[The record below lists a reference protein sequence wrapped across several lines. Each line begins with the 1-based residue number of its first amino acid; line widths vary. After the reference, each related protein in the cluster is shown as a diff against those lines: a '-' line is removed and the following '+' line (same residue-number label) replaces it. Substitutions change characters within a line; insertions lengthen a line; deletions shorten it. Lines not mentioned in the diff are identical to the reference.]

1 MTLTY
6 PDANWGADLSL
17 LVSSVVAG
25 EWGDSGA
32 LERCRLV
39 HVDWPDGLPG
49 PAHEAP
55 DHVLVGAIVKP
66 ALGLSPREAAATAGE
81 LAAGG
86 ADLVKDDELIGDRPW
101 SPLEERV
108 RAIVAAIPE
117 HVAYVANVTGSAD
130 GLLRRAE
137 RAVELGAKGLLVNAW
152 AQGFDAVRVLR
163 ERDLGASVFAH
174 RAGGAP
180 WLRGTVGAGGG
191 PIASLTR
198 MAGSDYVLVGSF
210 TGKLA
215 DDPADVQAAIA
226 ACHAPAGVP
235 RAVAV
240 LGGGVSPDNA
250 AAQVERAGTRSGRDG
265 VARLRRL
272 RLPRR
277 RARSG
282 RRDRGGGPVSDPI
295 PPTIELVGAHV
306 RLIDQRLLPGELV
319 MLECRTVDELCDA
332 INTLAVRGAP
342 ALGAA
347 GAMGIALATLTG
359 EPSRRRRASSRRRAR
374 RRSTSPGA
382 SPRAGCG
389 GPGRGGAADRRRG
402 RRARTAASAPTAPR
416 CSRRARAC

>member
-1 MTLTY
+1 MRVVYELSPPEAVEALVRVTSTGVAEDPGGARPGVETDGSRVTLTY

-25 EWGDSGA
+25 EWGDLGA

-39 HVDWPDGLPG
+39 HVDWPQGLPG

-55 DHVLVGAIVKP
+55 DRVLVGAIVKP
-66 ALGLSPREAAATAGE
+66 ALGLSPREAAVTAAA

-108 RAIVAAIPE
+108 RAIVGSIPE
-117 HVAYVANVTGSAD
+117 HVIYVANVTGSAD

-137 RAVELGAKGLLVNAW
+137 RAVELGAKALLVNAW

-163 ERDLGASVFAH
+163 ERELGASVFAH

-180 WLRGTVGAGGG
+180 WLRGPVGAAGGAVAG
-191 PIASLTR
+191 LTR

-215 DDPADVQAAIA
+215 DDPNDVTAAIA
-226 ACHAPAGVP
+226 ACHAPASVP

-250 AAQVERAGTRSGRDG
+250 AEQVERAGTRSGVMALLG
-265 VARLRRL
+265 SAAYAY
-272 RLPRR
+272 P
-277 RARSG
+277 
-282 RRDRGGGPVSDPI
+282 GGPREAV
-295 PPTIELVGAHV
+295 AA
-306 RLIDQRLLPGELV
+306 
-319 MLECRTVDELCDA
+319 TVA
-332 INTLAVRGAP
+332 AVR
-342 ALGAA
+342 
-347 GAMGIALATLTG
+347 
-359 EPSRRRRASSRRRAR
+359 
-374 RRSTSPGA
+374 
-382 SPRAGCG
+382 
-389 GPGRGGAADRRRG
+389 
-402 RRARTAASAPTAPR
+402 
-416 CSRRARAC
+416 

>member
-1 MTLTY
+1 MLRVIYELSPPEAIEALVRVTSTGVAADPGGARPAVEADGDRVTLTY
-6 PDANWGADLSL
+6 PDANWGTDLSL

-25 EWGDSGA
+25 EWGDVGA

-49 PAHEAP
+49 PAQEAP
-55 DHVLVGAIVKP
+55 ERVLVGAIVKP
-66 ALGLSPREAAATAGE
+66 ALGLSPREAAATAAE

-101 SPLEERV
+101 SPLEDRV

-117 HVAYVANVTGSAD
+117 HVTYVANVTGSAD

-180 WLRGTVGAGGG
+180 WLRGVVGAGGG

-210 TGKLA
+210 TGRLA
-215 DDPADVQAAIA
+215 DDAADVHAAIA

-250 AAQVERAGTRSGRDG
+250 AAQVEQAGTRSGVMALLG
-265 VARLRRL
+265 SAAYAY
-272 RLPRR
+272 P
-277 RARSG
+277 
-282 RRDRGGGPVSDPI
+282 GGPRDAV
-295 PPTIELVGAHV
+295 AA
-306 RLIDQRLLPGELV
+306 
-319 MLECRTVDELCDA
+319 TVA
-332 INTLAVRGAP
+332 
-342 ALGAA
+342 AL
-347 GAMGIALATLTG
+347 
-359 EPSRRRRASSRRRAR
+359 R
-374 RRSTSPGA
+374 
-382 SPRAGCG
+382 
-389 GPGRGGAADRRRG
+389 
-402 RRARTAASAPTAPR
+402 
-416 CSRRARAC
+416 